1 VAASK
6 SHHCANTNVASN
18 FIIEIRPMIKT
29 FIWTLLV
36 TSTLTAC
43 RPESR
48 KEQTDNGQDQL
59 TYDTT
64 KTAIIS
70 WDRTF
75 NYPFD
80 SINYQA
86 TMVTQD
92 DINQID
98 SLLISS
104 VTEYNNSLA
113 DGHEDYKIDFKSK
126 DYKKQLLAVI
136 NSKGEKEIWVNCFCD
151 DWDKSWTREILIVHD
166 GGPCYFNFKIN
177 LTRKKVFDFAVNGF
191 A

>member
-1 VAASK
+1 MTKV
-6 SHHCANTNVASN
+6 
-18 FIIEIRPMIKT
+18 

-48 KEQTDNGQDQL
+48 KVQTDNGQDQL
-59 TYDTT
+59 KYDTT
-64 KTAIIS
+64 KTAIVS

-86 TMVTQD
+86 TTVTQE

-104 VTEYNNSLA
+104 VTDYNNSLT
-113 DGHEDYKIDFKSK
+113 DGHEDYKIDLKGK
-126 DYKKQLLAVI
+126 DYKKQLIAVT

-151 DWDKSWTREILIVHD
+151 DWDKSWKREILVVHD

-177 LTRKKVFDFAVNGF
+177 LTTKKIYDFGVNGF

>member
-1 VAASK
+1 MTK
-6 SHHCANTNVASN
+6 
-18 FIIEIRPMIKT
+18 F
-29 FIWTLLV
+29 FIWTLSV
-36 TSTLTAC
+36 TLILTAC

-59 TYDTT
+59 KYDTT

-80 SINYQA
+80 SINYHA
-86 TMVTQD
+86 TTLTQE
-92 DINQID
+92 DINQVD

-104 VTEYNNSLA
+104 VTDYNNSLT
-113 DGHEDYKIDFKSK
+113 DGHDDFKIDLKSN
-126 DYKKQLLAVI
+126 DYKKQLIAVT

-151 DWDKSWTREILIVHD
+151 NWDKSWRTEILVVED
-166 GGPCYFNFKIN
+166 GGPCYFNFKVN
-177 LTRKKVFDFAVNGF
+177 LTTKKIYDFGVNGL

>member
-1 VAASK
+1 MTKFFV
-6 SHHCANTNVASN
+6 
-18 FIIEIRPMIKT
+18 
-29 FIWTLLV
+29 WTLFV
-36 TSTLTAC
+36 TLTLTAC

-48 KEQTDNGQDQL
+48 KEQTDNRQDEL
-59 TYDTT
+59 KYDTA

-70 WDRTF
+70 WDKEF
-75 NYPFD
+75 NYH
-80 SINYQA
+80 A
-86 TMVTQD
+86 TTLTQE

-104 VTEYNNSLA
+104 VTDYNNSLT
-113 DGHEDYKIDFKSK
+113 DGHDDYKIDLKGK
-126 DYKKQLLAVI
+126 NYKKQLIPVT

-151 DWDKSWTREILIVHD
+151 DRDKSWKTEIIVVHD

-177 LTRKKVFDFAVNGF
+177 LTTKKIYDFGVNGF

>member
-1 VAASK
+1 MTKV
-6 SHHCANTNVASN
+6 
-18 FIIEIRPMIKT
+18 

-48 KEQTDNGQDQL
+48 KVQTDNGQDQL
-59 TYDTT
+59 KYDTT
-64 KTAIIS
+64 KTAIVS

-86 TMVTQD
+86 TTVTQE

-104 VTEYNNSLA
+104 VTDYNNSLT
-113 DGHEDYKIDFKSK
+113 DGHEDYKIDLKGK
-126 DYKKQLLAVI
+126 DYKKQLIAVT

-151 DWDKSWTREILIVHD
+151 DWDKSWKREILVVHD
-166 GGPCYFNFKIN
+166 GGPCYFNFKVN
-177 LTRKKVFDFAVNGF
+177 LTTEKIYDFGVNGF